1 MNWKNLETEVQ
12 LNEIV
17 AASQTKPQAI
27 FKHSTR
33 CYISKAVLKN
43 LEHDWNISTVNADIY
58 YLDLL
63 AHRDISNAIA
73 SRFAVEHQS
82 PQLIVLFRGDVMY
95 SESHQSIDVSDVKG
109 SIGFAAA

>member
-1 MNWKNLETEVQ
+1 MNWKNLETEAQ
-12 LNEIV
+12 LDEIV
-17 AASQTKPQAI
+17 AASEKKPQAI

-43 LEHDWNISTVNADIY
+43 LEQDWNIAVVNADIH

-63 AHRDISNAIA
+63 AHRDISNEIA
-73 SRFAVEHQS
+73 SRFSIEHQS
-82 PQLIVLFRGDVMY
+82 PQLIVLFKGDVMY
-95 SESHQSIDVSDVKG
+95 NESHQSIDVSDVKG